1 MQRFSQ
7 PGGAPGPPSHQ
18 DGRVPPLSHLLA
30 FAGVALLLV
39 AVPGPSVLFVVGR
52 SISMGRRNGL
62 LSVLGNAAGTSVH
75 VVAVALGLGVLV
87 AESALLFTIVKVVG
101 AVYLVVLGVQAIRR
115 RKDAVDA
122 VRPIATATGRVLRQG
137 FLVGVSNPKSIV
149 FLAAVLPQFVDRQ
162 VGTIP
167 LQLAVL
173 GLTLLVI
180 GLASDSV
187 WALLAGTARQWFAR
201 SPKRLQRLD
210 ATGGVMMIGL
220 GGVLATTSKA

>member
-1 MQRFSQ
+1 
-7 PGGAPGPPSHQ
+7 
-18 DGRVPPLSHLLA
+18 
-30 FAGVALLLV
+30 
-39 AVPGPSVLFVVGR
+39 
-52 SISMGRRNGL
+52 MGRRKGL

-87 AESALLFTIVKVVG
+87 ADSALLFTIVKIVG
-101 AVYLVVLGVQAIRR
+101 AATLVVLGMQAIRHR
-115 RKDAVDA
+115 EDAVEAA
-122 VRPIATATGRVLRQG
+122 VRPTSTATRRVLRQG

-149 FLAAVLPQFVDRQ
+149 FLAAVLPQFIDRQ
-162 VGTIP
+162 AGTIP

-180 GLASDSV
+180 GLMSDSV

-201 SPKRLQRLD
+201 SPRRLQRLD